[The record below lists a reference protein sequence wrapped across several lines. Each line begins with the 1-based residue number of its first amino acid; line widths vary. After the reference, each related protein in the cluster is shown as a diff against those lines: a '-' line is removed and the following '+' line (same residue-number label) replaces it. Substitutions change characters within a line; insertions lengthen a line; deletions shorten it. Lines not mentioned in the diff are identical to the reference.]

1 MATGFQ
7 SRLPRGSVLCV
18 ADLAMVPL
26 TITASAFE
34 AQVLCARLGAD
45 GILTQ
50 MRGDMQGPYPLPGLV
65 TVLVE
70 ADRVDDARQLLLV
83 DQVEAVF
90 LEDYPPG

>member
-1 MATGFQ
+1 
-7 SRLPRGSVLCV
+7 V
-18 ADLAMVPL
+18 AAFVMVPL
-26 TITASAFE
+26 VVTASAFE

-50 MRGDMQGPYPLPGLV
+50 MRGAAQGPYPLPGLV

-70 ADRVDDARQLLLV
+70 ADQADDARQLLLV

-90 LEDYPPG
+90 DEDPG